1 MFVIL
6 KVVVCSFLEFLGLVA
21 LAGVVF
27 DRRFLLRILMIPIAL
42 SLLSLGTY
50 GLIRVWNDIP
60 AFSLPPHD

>member
-1 MFVIL
+1 MIGIL
-6 KVVVCSFLEFLGLVA
+6 KVLVCSFLEFLGLVA

-27 DRRFLLRILMIPIAL
+27 DRRFLLRILMIPIGL

-50 GLIRVWNDIP
+50 GLIQVWNDIP